1 MIKRAETMIREL
13 KEQMRGGNGTV
24 AITHLFSQ
32 DEIGGKARLIAKIE
46 LEPGC
51 SIGFHE
57 HQNEEEIFYI
67 ISGQATLDDQGDMQ
81 ILNPGDAAITKG
93 GQSHSLSNNGDS
105 LLTVMAVI
113 LLYC

>member
-1 MIKRAETMIREL
+1 MIKRAEDMICEL
-13 KEQMRGGNGTV
+13 KEQMRGGQGTV

-67 ISGQATLDDQGDMQ
+67 ISGQATLEDQGKLQ
-81 ILNPGDAAITKG
+81 LLNPGDAAMTKG
-93 GQSHSLSNNGDS
+93 GQGHSLSNRSDS

>member
-24 AITHLFSQ
+24 AIYHLFSQ
-32 DEIGGKARLIAKIE
+32 DEIKRQSKTDSKIE

-67 ISGQATLDDQGDMQ
+67 ISGQQHWTIKEICRYLILATRLLQR
-81 ILNPGDAAITKG
+81 AVRAI
-93 GQSHSLSNNGDS
+93 
-105 LLTVMAVI
+105 A
-113 LLYC
+113 

>member
-1 MIKRAETMIREL
+1 MIKRAEAMVREL
-13 KEQMRGGNGTV
+13 KEQMRGGKGTV

-67 ISGQATLDDQGDMQ
+67 ISGQATLDDQGEVSQLD
-81 ILNPGDAAITKG
+81 PGDAAITKG
-93 GQSHSLSNNGDS
+93 GQSHSLSNNSDK